1 VADEHGKKEGCL
13 ILVFFVDSLYSFAQQ
28 NGHITY
34 SPPSL
39 PPSLPL
45 TYRTWRIVSLSEF
58 LPIGP

>member
-1 VADEHGKKEGCL
+1 MEGGRVVADEHGKKEGCL

-45 TYRTWRIVSLSEF
+45 SYL
-58 LPIGP
+58 